1 MQPMQPNVEVRGI
14 SPNIWILWLVL
25 GVLSIGVGVW
35 LLLSPS
41 AAVATLA
48 LLLAFALFLN
58 GLGELVAAVDRRRPW
73 VGYLLGGLFLVAGVV
88 VLIRPGKSL
97 WFLAVFVGISIIVTG
112 LVQIGLA
119 VADRDVVRHWA
130 LLAGVGALGV
140 VVGVLAIVWP
150 DITVFVLAFLIGIR
164 LIFFGVVQLAVASQ
178 LRALTH

>member
-1 MQPMQPNVEVRGI
+1 MESMQPNVEVRGI
-14 SPNIWILWLVL
+14 SPNMWILWLVL
-25 GVLSIGVGVW
+25 GVVSIGVGIW
-35 LLLSPS
+35 LLLSPR

-48 LLLAFALFLN
+48 VLLALALFLS

-73 VGYLLGGLFLVAGVV
+73 VGYLLGGLFLLAGIV
-88 VLIRPGKSL
+88 VLLRPGKSL

-112 LVQIGLA
+112 LVQVGLA
-119 VADRDVVRHWA
+119 VADRDVMRYWGF
-130 LLAGVGALGV
+130 LAAVGAIGV

-178 LRALTH
+178 LRSLTN